1 MFQRGKVKIKVPAST
16 SNLGPGFDALGLAL
30 NLYNYLELEVKESGL
45 EINLEGEGE
54 GKIPEDPENIAYRAI
69 AELCKQIGLEEVPGL
84 RLRLKNNIPISRGL
98 GSSGATRIAALIAA
112 RELFNCNIDDQL
124 ILNISVG
131 LEGHT
136 GNSSPAFYGGFV
148 AYGKAGG
155 NVKAVPLSY
164 PAELKA
170 VLVIPKLKLETSKA
184 RSVLPEK
191 LPYKDA
197 VFNICRTSLLIGA
210 LANRNWDY
218 VKTGMEDRLHQKY
231 REGLLP
237 GASDVLRA
245 AYENGADGA
254 AWSGAGTGIIALARK
269 DFKSIGSAMVDQFSN
284 SGIDSYYRILSME
297 PEGAR
302 IID

>member
-1 MFQRGKVKIKVPAST
+1 MLNRGKVEVKVPAST

-30 NLYNYLELEVKESGL
+30 NLYNYLELEVMESGL
-45 EINLEGEGE
+45 EINVEGEGE
-54 GKIPEDPENIAYRAI
+54 GDIPENPKNIAYKAI
-69 AELCKQIGLEEVPGL
+69 ATFCKEIGLEVPGI
-84 RLRLKNNIPISRGL
+84 RLKIKNNIPISRGL

-112 RELFNCNIDDQL
+112 RELLERDIDDQA
-124 ILNISVG
+124 ILNVSVG

-155 NVKAVPLSY
+155 DVKALHLSY
-164 PAELKA
+164 PEELKA
-170 VLVIPKLKLETSKA
+170 VLVIPEIELKTKKA
-184 RSVLPEK
+184 RSVLPET
-191 LPYKDA
+191 LPYEDA

-210 LANRNWDY
+210 LANRNWNY
-218 VKTGMEDRLHQKY
+218 IKTGMEDRVHQQY
-231 REGLLP
+231 REKLLP
-237 GASDVLRA
+237 GASDVLTA

-254 AWSGAGTGIIALARK
+254 AWSGAGTSIIALTRK
-269 DFKSIGSAMVDQFSN
+269 DFKKIGSAMVDQFSN
-284 SGIDSYYRILSME
+284 SGIDSYYRTLSIE